1 MMQRSQTPHVQSLRD
16 DSEMIGQPFYLSAS
30 EKRSIEE
37 QIQKTCSDVSNEKKT
52 YIYNMIVD
60 MRENQN
66 GPGAFDDD
74 ERDMLIK
81 LNCRYL
87 VEPGNTFAVLPFMVL
102 GTGDVTYASYNAL
115 NRDWYF
121 RIDQDERLRR
131 LTILISMI
139 DMPSPDTPYPSSM
152 ADMIRE
158 NTYINHPNHRNA
170 KTRTDPN
177 SIKYL
182 IDVAMNQSQSIRL
195 GLAIERFFAEYIAQ
209 HGGVEDIRP
218 SNRKDEKEKDQL
230 FRNEQTKTI
239 YYSEWKANLNLDTEK
254 SRSTVDKVNRIKDEL
269 RIAYSGYEIKWGLVG
284 ARYVHAS
291 EIPQVIATKYRSI
304 SDHVMG
310 INDWLSMFGI
320 PPLTASS
327 YKQLLND
334 IVQRMFF

>member
-1 MMQRSQTPHVQSLRD
+1 
-16 DSEMIGQPFYLSAS
+16 
-30 EKRSIEE
+30 
-37 QIQKTCSDVSNEKKT
+37 
-52 YIYNMIVD
+52 
-60 MRENQN
+60 
-66 GPGAFDDD
+66 
-74 ERDMLIK
+74 
-81 LNCRYL
+81 
-87 VEPGNTFAVLPFMVL
+87 
-102 GTGDVTYASYNAL
+102 
-115 NRDWYF
+115 
-121 RIDQDERLRR
+121 
-131 LTILISMI
+131 MI